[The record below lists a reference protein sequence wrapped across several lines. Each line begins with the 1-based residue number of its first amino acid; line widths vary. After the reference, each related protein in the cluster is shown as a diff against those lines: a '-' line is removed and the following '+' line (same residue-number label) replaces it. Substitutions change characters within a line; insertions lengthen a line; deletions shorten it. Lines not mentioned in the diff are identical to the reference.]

1 MGKNNKII
9 YFFLIIFFG
18 GFFSFDFSL
27 AQEVDY
33 VVISEIQI
41 SGETVYDEFIKLYN
55 PTEDDVDLID
65 WDLKRKTKTGTE
77 SNVLNNIEGVISA
90 KGFFLIVP
98 RANCGDEGNEICYQG
113 EEILSDEY
121 TTNSYLAKD
130 NTILLYNLDD
140 VVVDKVGWGEAGDF
154 EGEAININPENGQS
168 LERKINGEIIQ
179 DTDNNQK
186 DFIQND
192 IIQNSEISEEQDVV
206 VLENEIINDGSF
218 AQSGSTQEDG
228 AKDVKDNYSIPEI
241 IITEF
246 LPNPEDSDRDNE
258 FIEIYNNEE
267 KDIDLEGWTIQ
278 DKAGKVKTFIIPEK
292 NIIKAKSYKVFYSD
306 ETRIALNNSGDGIML
321 KNSYENI
328 ISESSVSD
336 SAKEDQ
342 SYSLDDNNKWVWT
355 LRPTPGRENVI
366 KLEDQK
372 VLEKDV
378 EIKDSGEESV
388 IKKVETEKKVEY
400 DFSDQVII
408 SEIFPNPAGRDNTN
422 GLYEWIE
429 LYNNSEKDVNLSGWQ
444 LDDVL
449 NKGSK
454 PHTIESMIIKA
465 NDYILLSSD
474 VTKVIFNNSGDEIN
488 LLWPDGSVV
497 EKVSYGKSQEGH
509 SYSLSSEEIW
519 FWSKDITPGKENK
532 AQNII
537 AESEIKDK
545 IEYDNFENFEDAKDQ
560 NYLVENNYIDA
571 EIKDLDNFVKYTR
584 VKIFGTVSTPPEIF
598 SDEILYLSGGGAGVQ
613 IFYKEGKF
621 LNIQIGDFLEVT
633 GLISEIGGETRI
645 LVFSAKDIKII
656 SRDNFIEPQIIST
669 GKINKAVEGLLV
681 TIEGKISAIKED
693 IFFVDD
699 GSGEIKI
706 YIKPQTK
713 IQIGEIQIGNWVVIT
728 GQVSRT
734 SLGYRIL
741 PRFQNDIKRGLVS
754 GIANIAEAS
763 SGFDDKSISK
773 LNENSENKKSPLFT
787 LLAMAGTLIFLD
799 WGRMKSSSRK

>member
-1 MGKNNKII
+1 MKNNNKNQFTIFLLLHI
-9 YFFLIIFFG
+9 FIVGSFFLFNNLIF
-18 GFFSFDFSL
+18 
-27 AQEVDY
+27 ANNEEVDHI
-33 VVISEIQI
+33 VISEIQI
-41 SGETVYDEFIKLYN
+41 NGETVYDEFIKLYN
-55 PTEDDVDLID
+55 PTNNDIDLAD

-77 SNVLNNIEGVISA
+77 SNILNNIEGVISA
-90 KGFFLIVP
+90 KGFFLITP
-98 RANCGDEGNEICYQG
+98 RANCGDLGNENCYQG
-113 EEILSDEY
+113 TEILNDEY

-130 NTILLYNLDD
+130 NTILLYNLDG

-168 LERKINGEIIQ
+168 LARKINGEIIQ
-179 DTDNNQK
+179 DTDNNQN
-186 DFIQND
+186 DFI
-192 IIQNSEISEEQDVV
+192 I
-206 VLENEIINDGSF
+206 LGSF
-218 AQSGSTQEDG
+218 LQDGSTQEIEANDG
-228 AKDVKDNYSIPEI
+228 QENEANDVGEIENNYFGNNI

-258 FIEIYNNEE
+258 FIEIYNNGEA
-267 KDIDLEGWTIQ
+267 DIDLEGWIIQ
-278 DKAGKVKTFIIPEK
+278 DKTGKIKSFIISEK

-306 ETRIALNNSGDGIML
+306 ETRIALNNSGDGVML
-321 KNSYENI
+321 KDSYENI

-336 SAKEDQ
+336 SAKEDRA
-342 SYSLDDNNKWVWT
+342 YSLGENNKWVWT

-366 KLEDQK
+366 RLEDQK
-372 VLEKDV
+372 VLEKDA
-378 EIKDSGEESV
+378 EIKDSEEESV
-388 IKKVETEKKVEY
+388 VEKVETEKKVEY

-444 LDDVL
+444 LDDIL

-519 FWSKDITPGKENK
+519 FWNEDITPGKENK
-532 AQNII
+532 VQKII
-537 AESEIKDK
+537 IENGIKDE
-545 IEYDNFENFEDAKDQ
+545 IEYDDFENFEDVEDQ
-560 NYLVENNYIDA
+560 TYPVEDNYIDA
-571 EIKDLDNFVKYTR
+571 EIKNLDSFIKYTR

-598 SDEILYLSGGGAGVQ
+598 SDEILYLSGSGTGVQ

-621 LNIQIGDFLEVT
+621 PNIQIGDFIEVT

-645 LVFSAKDIKII
+645 LVFSAEDIKII

-669 GKINKAVEGLLV
+669 GEINKAVEGLLI
-681 TIEGKISAIKED
+681 TIEGKISKIKEG

-699 GSGEIKI
+699 GSGEVKI

-713 IQIGEIQIGNWVVIT
+713 IQIGEIQIGDWVVIT

-741 PRFQNDIKRGLVS
+741 PRFQNDIKKSLVS
-754 GIANIAEAS
+754 GTANITEAS
-763 SGFDDKSISK
+763 SGLDDKSIFKS
-773 LNENSENKKSPLFT
+773 NENSENKKSPLFA
-787 LLAMAGTLIFLD
+787 LLAMVGTLIFLD
-799 WGRMKSSSRK
+799 WGKMRSGSRK

>member
-306 ETRIALNNSGDGIML
+306 ETRIALNNSGDGVVL
-321 KNSYENI
+321 KDNYENI
-328 ISESSVSD
+328 VSETSVSD

-342 SYSLDDNNKWVWT
+342 SYSLDENNKWVWT

-378 EIKDSGEESV
+378 EIKDSEEESV

-400 DFSDQVII
+400 DFSDQVSI
-408 SEIFPNPAGRDNTN
+408 SEIFPNPVGRDNTN

-532 AQNII
+532 VQNII
-537 AESEIKDK
+537 AKSEIKDK
-545 IEYDNFENFEDAKDQ
+545 IEYDNFENFEDAEDQ

-571 EIKDLDNFVKYTR
+571 EIKNLDNFVKYTR

>member
-9 YFFLIIFFG
+9 YFFLIFIFGIFLKMN
-18 GFFSFDFSL
+18 FSL
-27 AQEVDY
+27 AQEVDH

-55 PTEDDVDLID
+55 PTNNDVDLTG

-77 SNVLNNIEGVISA
+77 SNILNNVEGVILS
-90 KGFFLIVP
+90 KGFFLIIP
-98 RANCGDEGNEICYQG
+98 RANCGDEGNESCYQG

-130 NTILLYNLDD
+130 NTILLYNLDGA
-140 VVVDKVGWGEAGDF
+140 VIDKVGWGEAGDSDD
-154 EGEAININPENGQS
+154 GAININPENGQS

-179 DTDNNQK
+179 DTDNSQN
-186 DFIQND
+186 DFIVKGNS
-192 IIQNSEISEEQDVV
+192 IQNS
-206 VLENEIINDGSF
+206 
-218 AQSGSTQEDG
+218 STQENG
-228 AKDVKDNYSIPEI
+228 ANEGQNNSANNASKIENNYIVPKI

-258 FIEIYNNEE
+258 FIELYNEGEN
-267 KDIDLEGWTIQ
+267 DVDLEGWTIQ

-454 PHTIESMIIKA
+454 PHTIENMIIKA

-474 VTKVIFNNSGDEIN
+474 VTKVILNNSGDEIN
-488 LLWPDGSVV
+488 LLWPDSSVV
-497 EKVSYGKSQEGH
+497 EKVIYEKSQEGY

-519 FWSKDITPGKENK
+519 FWNEDITPGKENK
-532 AQNII
+532 VQKII
-537 AESEIKDK
+537 IESEIKDK

-598 SDEILYLSGGGAGVQ
+598 SDEILYLSGSGEGVQ
-613 IFYKEGKF
+613 VFYKKGRF
-621 LNIQIGDFLEVT
+621 PNIQIGDFIEVI
-633 GLISEIGGETRI
+633 GLISEIGGETRV
-645 LVFSAKDIKII
+645 LVFSSEDVKII
-656 SRDNFIEPQIIST
+656 SRDNFVEPQIIST
-669 GKINKAVEGLLV
+669 GEINKEAEGTLV
-681 TIEGKISAIKED
+681 SIEGKISAIKGD
-693 IFFVDD
+693 TFFVDD
-699 GSGEIKI
+699 GSSGEVKI

-713 IQIGEIQIGNWVVIT
+713 IQIGEIQIGDWIVIT

-734 SLGYRIL
+734 SLGYRVL

-763 SGFDDKSISK
+763 SGLDDKSISK
-773 LNENSENKKSPLFT
+773 LNENSENKKSPLFA

-799 WGRMKSSSRK
+799 WGRMKSGSRK